1 MTIREAIQAVTHDY
15 SKGVPSD
22 DSRLRPRRVYA
33 ALLNARA
40 AVLFKR
46 GLNKSANEY
55 NFTTLPCVP
64 IVEASSAECP
74 CVPVAN
80 CYNFRTECQMPVP
93 LGEGD
98 GLIQDVTSYDGSIR
112 FSRVDFSSVKYLG
125 HERYTA
131 ASPKFYIRN
140 RYLYLINVPQRLKMI
155 TVRLLAEDPS
165 DTGCSVCGNTPTS
178 AACSPLDQEFN
189 LDRKYFNDVKA
200 LVIRQLFS
208 LNTPLD
214 GVNNA
219 KDDNSAS
226 TVQQSQGAS

>member
-15 SKGVPSD
+15 SKGVPTD

-46 GLNKSANEY
+46 GLTKTANEY

-64 IVEASSAECP
+64 IVEASNAECP
-74 CVPVAN
+74 CVPIAN
-80 CYNFRTECQMPVP
+80 CYNLRTECQIPIP

-112 FSRVDFSSVKYLG
+112 FSRVDFSSIKYIG
-125 HERYTA
+125 QERYTA
-131 ASPKFYIRN
+131 SQPKNYIRN
-140 RYLYLINVPQRLKMI
+140 RYLYLINAPQRLKMI
-155 TVRLLAEDPS
+155 TIRLLAEDPS
-165 DTGCSVCGNTPTS
+165 DTGCSVCGDTPQS
-178 AACSPLDQEFN
+178 ASCSPLDQPFN

-208 LNTPLD
+208 TNTLLD
-214 GVNNA
+214 AKNNST
-219 KDDNSAS
+219 DDSAT
-226 TVQQSQGAS
+226 TVPQSQG